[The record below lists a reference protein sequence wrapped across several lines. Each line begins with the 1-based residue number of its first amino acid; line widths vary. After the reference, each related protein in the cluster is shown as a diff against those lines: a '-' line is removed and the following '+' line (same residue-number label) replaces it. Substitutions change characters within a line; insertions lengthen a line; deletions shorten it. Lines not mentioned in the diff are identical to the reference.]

1 MVKLF
6 ERSTPPEI
14 WQIMNNWYSCSTA
27 SVLWN
32 NSQSSQFALCQGVR
46 QGAILSPLLYSIFV
60 DNLLI
65 SLSSSGFGVKID
77 DIFCGALMYADD
89 LALIAGSES
98 DLQHMLDIASS
109 YAKSWKYSFNA
120 TKSSVLVLGEAS
132 RSRALRRPTRHWLIQ
147 GSPIPEKD
155 EQKHLGVLQT
165 VFHSTVHR
173 TTRRCSAGRSTFYA
187 LNAVGSRHGC
197 LHPLTSYHL
206 YITLCVPILLY
217 GSELWCLTKSETTML
232 ESVHR
237 TIQGVPSRCHSSAL
251 LHLLDSLSITNMIH
265 LKQLNFA
272 YSFSSMVQ
280 DALPRKVLLNRM
292 VSNPM
297 KGSIPIWN
305 QLLEENDLPL
315 LHELYTLE
323 EPWSRDTWKKI
334 IKSQF
339 LATSLWSFQTQ
350 CQHLPLSWCTPKL
363 Q

>member
-1 MVKLF
+1 MQEAIASLRNKVYIAFLDAQKAFDTVWHVGLMVKLF
-6 ERSTPPEI
+6 KRSTPPEI
-14 WQIMNNWYSCSTA
+14 WHNWYSCSTA

-65 SLSSSGFGVKID
+65 SLSSSSFGVKID

-155 EQKHLGVLQT
+155 EQKHLDVLQT
-165 VFHSTVHR
+165 VFHS
-173 TTRRCSAGRSTFYA
+173 SAGRSTFYA
-187 LNAVGSRHGC
+187 LNVVGSRHGC

-232 ESVHR
+232 E
-237 TIQGVPSRCHSSAL
+237 
-251 LHLLDSLSITNMIH
+251 
-265 LKQLNFA
+265 
-272 YSFSSMVQ
+272 
-280 DALPRKVLLNRM
+280 
-292 VSNPM
+292 
-297 KGSIPIWN
+297 
-305 QLLEENDLPL
+305 
-315 LHELYTLE
+315 
-323 EPWSRDTWKKI
+323 
-334 IKSQF
+334 
-339 LATSLWSFQTQ
+339 
-350 CQHLPLSWCTPKL
+350 
-363 Q
+363 